1 MLKNMYSAKV
11 IWYSISNCCKGT
23 KGLVREGTTTL
34 EGVGVSEVTP
44 LQKRES
50 AAGKALAMLKG
61 GQKQFL
67 VLAILKEAQ
76 IVSTLLKV
84 GAQNVLPCLQQ
95 GDAKSFGPMIFP
107 FCSPYLP

>member
-11 IWYSISNCCKGT
+11 LWYSISNCCKGT
-23 KGLVREGTTTL
+23 KGLVINYREGATTL

-61 GQKQFL
+61 GG
-67 VLAILKEAQ
+67 
-76 IVSTLLKV
+76 T
-84 GAQNVLPCLQQ
+84 N
-95 GDAKSFGPMIFP
+95 SF
-107 FCSPYLP
+107 